1 MQSAIFKEEFMAWSE
16 KLKLNKQ
23 LVKSATEA
31 GYMTPKDV
39 QQKSLS
45 RIFGG
50 QDIIAVGPEGCGKT
64 TTYVL
69 AVLNRLR
76 YTAEGV
82 PNVLI
87 LVPEKDDVLAVIE
100 RFELLNRNKS
110 VAIVG
115 LYAAPGIESQ
125 MDALAEGAD
134 IVVATPDRARAIYL
148 KLGLNLNKIDLLIID
163 DAEKIVKQGLQL
175 PVVELANSIDKCQHL
190 VFAEVMHARL
200 EKMIEPFMH
209 LPAIIEIDEIG
220 ETVIETYPQVLY
232 LVPNFGTKLNL
243 LSFFMQD
250 DEVFTKTVIFVNTR
264 QTAEKVYRSLQNRH
278 KKTVALLNSTSIE
291 INGLDSTDDFK
302 TSPSVKILII
312 ANDTVEEINLDG
324 IPCILHFE
332 LPEEKETY
340 IFRVATNNISE
351 ADETLAITFAT
362 DLELSLV
369 KKIELAIG
377 QKIPLGDVPE
387 GVIIE
392 KDKKEAEAETK
403 PSKKGKEDVP
413 LVGAAFHEK
422 KASNAKNYN
431 YSSGQKAKMNKK
443 KKHS

>member
-1 MQSAIFKEEFMAWSE
+1 MAWSE

-23 LVKSATEA
+23 LVKSVTEA
-31 GYMTPKDV
+31 GYMAPKDV
-39 QQKSLS
+39 QQKSLA

-50 QDIIAVGPEGCGKT
+50 QDVIAIGPEGCGKT
-64 TTYVL
+64 STYVL
-69 AVLNRLR
+69 AVLSRFK
-76 YTAEGV
+76 YSPEGV

-100 RFELLNRNKS
+100 RFELLNKNKS
-110 VAIVG
+110 IAIVG
-115 LYAAPGIESQ
+115 LYPAPGIESQ

-175 PVVELANSIDKCQHL
+175 PVAELANSIPKCQHL
-190 VFAEVMHARL
+190 VFAEVMHNRL
-200 EKMIEPFMH
+200 EKMIEPFMKQ
-209 LPAIIEIDEIG
+209 PVTIEIDETG
-220 ETVIETYPQVLY
+220 ETAIETYQQVLY

-250 DEVFTKTVIFVNTR
+250 DELFTKTVIFVNTR

-291 INGLDSTDDFK
+291 INGLNSTDDFK
-302 TSPSVKILII
+302 TSPSIKILII
-312 ANDTVEEINLDG
+312 ANDTIEEINLDG
-324 IPCILHFE
+324 IPFILHFE

-340 IFRVATNNISE
+340 IFRVAANNISE
-351 ADETLAITFAT
+351 DDETLAITFAT
-362 DLELSLV
+362 DLELSIV

-377 QKIPLGDVPE
+377 QKMPLGDVPE

-392 KDKKEAEAETK
+392 KDKKEAETEIK
-403 PSKKGKEDVP
+403 QPKKGKEDVP
-413 LVGAAFHEK
+413 VVGAAFHEK